1 MFSNT
6 SKHSTL
12 SRKWSVPVL
21 CLALSTTLRSV
32 FKIATLKEMFLKSF
46 RIIHI
51 SIAGVAKKTID
62 WDAKNIV
69 EGR

>member
-1 MFSNT
+1 
-6 SKHSTL
+6 
-12 SRKWSVPVL
+12 
-21 CLALSTTLRSV
+21 
-32 FKIATLKEMFLKSF
+32 MFLKSF

-69 EGR
+69 EGRWKTT